1 MTLYNHEDQNKILNN
16 NAFKDVCVTEK
27 NDIGD
32 ETAREVDK
40 LKTKSKKG
48 LSARVPSMGIAP
60 GSEHIAPGGH
70 KIVAKRLILSVVPI
84 CN

>member
-1 MTLYNHEDQNKILNN
+1 MLKN

-48 LSARVPSMGIAP
+48 LSARVSSMGIAL
-60 GSEHIAPGGH
+60 GNGHITPGGDNLFSNTVFFLLH
-70 KIVAKRLILSVVPI
+70 RVFFIPQPVPR
-84 CN
+84 CL